1 MLICFFF
8 MPPPHPNALTP
19 VNINYVFG
27 MSDSA
32 AQTWMP
38 PAAWIMGMMVILPV
52 LLFAPVHFLL
62 ARTMRTPAKPSPLA
76 P

>member
-1 MLICFFF
+1 
-8 MPPPHPNALTP
+8 
-19 VNINYVFG
+19 
-27 MSDSA
+27 
-32 AQTWMP
+32 
-38 PAAWIMGMMVILPV
+38 MVILPV